1 MGGEDTIEIA
11 FEDQSASRTQ
21 AVQKVNDGRL
31 RGRGGESTKL
41 RATEH
46 MTASGEEGASPTTLP
61 TLPPKQVSA
70 RASICLNTQ
79 TLLVTPRNMCAKL
92 TLASEDINHP
102 A

>member
-1 MGGEDTIEIA
+1 MGGEDMIEIA

-46 MTASGEEGASPTTLP
+46 MTASGEEGALPRYQPSPPNRSRLVP
-61 TLPPKQVSA
+61 ASVST
-70 RASICLNTQ
+70 RRLCW
-79 TLLVTPRNMCAKL
+79 
-92 TLASEDINHP
+92 
-102 A
+102 